1 MARIPFNGVM
11 DTPASVDGYIGI
23 GLMPQNPASFF
34 VELLG
39 NLNIR
44 PSATQIADLGCGP
57 CTTYKDLAIIYPQ
70 AHITGIEASP
80 LMLEKAVSY
89 IDPSNTLL
97 IQSTIPDFSLPYHKY
112 DLVLSCL
119 VLDGLTQPVDLWNT
133 INQIAAPGAD
143 FVVFDLVRVENSAE
157 CEAIAQT
164 LVPEATPQAKADFI
178 SGLQAAYTKEEVEQ
192 QLADV
197 GLSAAVTIFEAVP
210 DVKFLLIQGKAR

>member
-23 GLMPQNPASFF
+23 VLMPQNPASLF

-39 NLNIR
+39 GMSIR
-44 PSATQIADLGCGP
+44 PGATQIADLGCGP
-57 CTTYKDLAIIYPQ
+57 CMTYENLAELYPQ
-70 AHITGIEASP
+70 AYITGIEASA
-80 LMLEKAVSY
+80 LMLEKAVEY
-89 IDPSNTLL
+89 INPSNTLL

-119 VLDGLTQPVDLWNT
+119 VLDGLAQANDLWNT

-143 FVVFDLVRVENSAE
+143 FVIFDLVRVENSAE
-157 CEAIAQT
+157 CEAIAQA
-164 LVPEATPQAKADFI
+164 LIQEATPQAKSDFI

-192 QLADV
+192 QLAAV
-197 GLSAAVTIFEAVP
+197 GMNATVSIIEAVP